1 MLNNLPTHLHKTAI
15 SRHILKSKLVKL
27 KAKDEFATSLLF
39 KIENLKKTKSS
50 TEIVEYLC
58 EWANQSIETR
68 TLIRK
73 QLHEELDSI
82 QRINPREAK

>member
-50 TEIVEYLC
+50 TERLMPRDVLQDRHKVGSSQ
-58 EWANQSIETR
+58 NLKQSWIGN
-68 TLIRK
+68 
-73 QLHEELDSI
+73 DD
-82 QRINPREAK
+82 